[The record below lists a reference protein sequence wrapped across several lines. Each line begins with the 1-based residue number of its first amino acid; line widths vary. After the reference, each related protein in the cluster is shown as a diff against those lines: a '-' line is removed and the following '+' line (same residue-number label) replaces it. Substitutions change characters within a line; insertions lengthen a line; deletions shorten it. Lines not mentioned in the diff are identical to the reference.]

1 MNLPYRLLAV
11 LLVAINAA
19 AVVPQVRA
27 APAGPA
33 ASEAADNA
41 ADTARVMQLWYDRA
55 QSVGLIDQAYEADDA
70 GNKALALKLWLQS
83 AESGD
88 AYAQSVL
95 GTLLYSGYGGAAL
108 NVPQAL
114 NWWWKAADQGE
125 PAAMHSLAALYAAP
139 YIKEMQ
145 NAATAEAP
153 GDKVLAYAL
162 YALADKG
169 GLRKSGVTLKEISK
183 LMTPDQVAQGQ
194 ALAMEWQPGLFL
206 RQLRK

>member
-1 MNLPYRLLAV
+1 MNLPYRLLAL

-19 AVVPQVRA
+19 AVPQVRA
-27 APAGPA
+27 VPAGPA

-41 ADTARVMQLWYDRA
+41 ADTARVMQVWYDRA
-55 QSVGLIDQAYEADDA
+55 QSVALIDQAYEADDA

-95 GTLLYSGYGGAAL
+95 GTLLYSGYGGTAR
-108 NVPQAL
+108 NVPHAL

-139 YIKEMQ
+139 YLGEMQ

-169 GLRKSGVTLKEISK
+169 GLRKSGVNLKELGK
-183 LMTPDQVAQGQ
+183 LMTPGQIAQAQ

>member
-1 MNLPYRLLAV
+1 MNLSYRLLAL

-19 AVVPQVRA
+19 AVIPQVQA
-27 APAGPA
+27 ASADPA

-41 ADTARVMQLWYDRA
+41 ADTAGVMQVWYDRA
-55 QSVGLIDQAYEADDA
+55 QSVALIDQAYEADDA
-70 GNKALALKLWLQS
+70 GNKALALQLWLQS

-95 GTLLYSGYGGAAL
+95 GTLLYSGYGGAAR
-108 NVPQAL
+108 NIPQAL

-139 YIKEMQ
+139 YLGEVQ
-145 NAATAEAP
+145 NAATAEVP

-162 YALADKG
+162 YALAEKG
-169 GLRKSGVTLKEISK
+169 GLRKSGVNLKEISK
-183 LMTPDQVAQGQ
+183 LMTPAQIAQARAVA
-194 ALAMEWQPGLFL
+194 MDWQPGLFL
-206 RQLRK
+206 RQMMK